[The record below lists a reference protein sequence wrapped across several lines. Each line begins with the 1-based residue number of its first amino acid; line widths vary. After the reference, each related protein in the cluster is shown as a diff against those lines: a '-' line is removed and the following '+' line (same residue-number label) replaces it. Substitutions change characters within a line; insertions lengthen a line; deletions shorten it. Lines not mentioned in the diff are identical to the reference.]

1 MAKNH
6 RYTGPVHLGVQG
18 NRDPRDGNES
28 KRKSNK
34 NEVDVVAAYNAVNDP
49 DLGTDVG
56 WTPTLVLNL
65 EDTRDFWPMVQA
77 HAGPFDLQDK

>member
-1 MAKNH
+1 MFKGTAIH
-6 RYTGPVHLGVQG
+6 ETGTRVNG
-18 NRDPRDGNES
+18 NP
-28 KRKSNK
+28 NK
-34 NEVDVVAAYNAVNDP
+34 NMVDVVAAYNAVNDP